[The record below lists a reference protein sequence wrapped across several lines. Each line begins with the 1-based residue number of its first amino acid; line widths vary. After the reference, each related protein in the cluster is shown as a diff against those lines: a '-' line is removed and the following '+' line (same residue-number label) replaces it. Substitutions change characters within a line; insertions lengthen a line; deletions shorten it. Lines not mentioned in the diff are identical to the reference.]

1 MIAPGNIKQ
10 IREVISWTI
19 KNYDKNKVMGKT
31 GRKKFRKIFRAETQ
45 GQQILKEYTGQ
56 KKFLGHAIKRK
67 NLL

>member
-1 MIAPGNIKQ
+1 
-10 IREVISWTI
+10 
-19 KNYDKNKVMGKT
+19 MGKT

-56 KKFLGHAIKRK
+56 KRFLGHAIKRK